1 MKECEESLNIKIKY
15 QNSLGTHSDDQSMQ
29 DEVDRLINRK
39 SSEQLPCAYTDSL
52 MQFYKQTAAKDDFV
66 QRLVTEL
73 INCKKVLNRA
83 P

>member
-29 DEVDRLINRK
+29 DEIDRLINRK
-39 SSEQLPCAYTDSL
+39 SSEQLPCAYTDNL

>member
-39 SSEQLPCAYTDSL
+39 SSEQLPCVYTDNL

-73 INCKKVLNRA
+73 VNCKKVLNRA